1 MKSQSSN
8 RSFGLLF
15 FIVFIVVGLWPVIK
29 GEAANIYLILISLFF
44 LILGLINSKILS
56 PFNKAWIKFGE
67 ILGLIIAPIIMAL
80 VYFIILTPI
89 SLIVRMLGKDL
100 LGLKFLKKQD
110 TYWTRRKKKIR
121 YNEKTVL
128 NDRFFE
134 RILGIFKR
142 KKKILAITNYNCPSF
157 IWSVNCF
164 EPRISSGSI
173 HIYNFLSDIYFRHIS
188 ILSR

>member
-29 GEAANIYLILISLFF
+29 GETANIYLILISLFF
-44 LILGLINSKILS
+44 LIFGLINSKILS

-89 SLIVRMLGKDL
+89 SLIVRMFGKDL

-110 TYWTRRKKKIR
+110 TYWIKRVKK
-121 YNEKTVL
+121 
-128 NDRFFE
+128 
-134 RILGIFKR
+134 LGTM
-142 KKKILAITNYNCPSF
+142 KKQF
-157 IWSVNCF
+157 
-164 EPRISSGSI
+164 
-173 HIYNFLSDIYFRHIS
+173 
-188 ILSR
+188 

>member
-29 GEAANIYLILISLFF
+29 GETANIYLILISLFF
-44 LILGLINSKILS
+44 LIFGLINSKILS
-56 PFNKAWIKFGE
+56 PFNKAWIKLGE

-110 TYWTRRKKKIR
+110 TYWTIRKKK
-121 YNEKTVL
+121 
-128 NDRFFE
+128 
-134 RILGIFKR
+134 LGTM
-142 KKKILAITNYNCPSF
+142 KKQF
-157 IWSVNCF
+157 
-164 EPRISSGSI
+164 
-173 HIYNFLSDIYFRHIS
+173 
-188 ILSR
+188 

>member
-15 FIVFIVVGLWPVIK
+15 FIVFIVVGLWPITK
-29 GEAANIYLILISLFF
+29 GETANIYLIIISLFF
-44 LILGLINSKILS
+44 LIFGLINSKILS

-110 TYWTRRKKKIR
+110 TYWIKREKK
-121 YNEKTVL
+121 
-128 NDRFFE
+128 
-134 RILGIFKR
+134 LGTM
-142 KKKILAITNYNCPSF
+142 KKQF
-157 IWSVNCF
+157 
-164 EPRISSGSI
+164 
-173 HIYNFLSDIYFRHIS
+173 
-188 ILSR
+188 

>member
-1 MKSQSSN
+1 MKLQSSN

-29 GEAANIYLILISLFF
+29 GETANIYLILISLFF
-44 LILGLINSKILS
+44 LIFGLINSKILS

-110 TYWTRRKKKIR
+110 TYWM
-121 YNEKTVL
+121 
-128 NDRFFE
+128 
-134 RILGIFKR
+134 KR
-142 KKKILAITNYNCPSF
+142 KKKLGTMKKQF
-157 IWSVNCF
+157 
-164 EPRISSGSI
+164 
-173 HIYNFLSDIYFRHIS
+173 
-188 ILSR
+188 

>member
-29 GEAANIYLILISLFF
+29 GETANIYLILISLFF
-44 LILGLINSKILS
+44 LIFGLINSIILS

-89 SLIVRMLGKDL
+89 SLIVRMFGKDL

-110 TYWTRRKKKIR
+110 TYWIKRVKK
-121 YNEKTVL
+121 
-128 NDRFFE
+128 
-134 RILGIFKR
+134 LGTM
-142 KKKILAITNYNCPSF
+142 KKQF
-157 IWSVNCF
+157 
-164 EPRISSGSI
+164 
-173 HIYNFLSDIYFRHIS
+173 
-188 ILSR
+188 

>member
-44 LILGLINSKILS
+44 LIFGLINSKILS
-56 PFNKAWIKFGE
+56 PFNKGWIKLGE

-110 TYWTRRKKKIR
+110 TYWT
-121 YNEKTVL
+121 
-128 NDRFFE
+128 
-134 RILGIFKR
+134 KR
-142 KKKILAITNYNCPSF
+142 KKKLGTMKKQF
-157 IWSVNCF
+157 
-164 EPRISSGSI
+164 
-173 HIYNFLSDIYFRHIS
+173 
-188 ILSR
+188 

>member
-15 FIVFIVVGLWPVIK
+15 FIVFITVGLWPVTK

-44 LILGLINSKILS
+44 LIFGLINSKILS

-89 SLIVRMLGKDL
+89 SLIVRMFGKDL

-110 TYWTRRKKKIR
+110 TYWIKRVKK
-121 YNEKTVL
+121 
-128 NDRFFE
+128 
-134 RILGIFKR
+134 LGTM
-142 KKKILAITNYNCPSF
+142 KKQF
-157 IWSVNCF
+157 
-164 EPRISSGSI
+164 
-173 HIYNFLSDIYFRHIS
+173 
-188 ILSR
+188 

>member
-67 ILGLIIAPIIMAL
+67 ILGSVIAPIIMAL
-80 VYFIILTPI
+80 VFFVFLTPI
-89 SLIVRMLGKDL
+89 SFLVRAFGKDL
-100 LGLKFLKKQD
+100 LRIKFN
-110 TYWTRRKKKIR
+110 KKKKSYWINR
-121 YNEKTVL
+121 NKK
-128 NDRFFE
+128 
-134 RILGIFKR
+134 LGSMTKQF
-142 KKKILAITNYNCPSF
+142 
-157 IWSVNCF
+157 
-164 EPRISSGSI
+164 
-173 HIYNFLSDIYFRHIS
+173 
-188 ILSR
+188 